1 MGVENLRCLMLFL
14 TLLLMKRSNANE
26 NAREEIEIEP
36 FQNEN
41 LMDDI
46 PITKTSIKNLSLE
59 IEASK
64 ACESNNEIFIL
75 NLQKLHVQRLFWKPK
90 KRNAICWVFYVV
102 NDCQS
107 MDGKFPQA
115 MKCNLCYKTPML
127 YNPRTKLKKG
137 DINFEKPC
145 GCITRFACKKT

>member
-1 MGVENLRCLMLFL
+1 MEQ
-14 TLLLMKRSNANE
+14 SNANE
-26 NAREEIEIEP
+26 NTREEIEIE
-36 FQNEN
+36 NEI

-46 PITKTSIKNLSLE
+46 PISKHSTKNLSLE

-90 KRNAICWVFYVV
+90 KRNAICWIFYVV
-102 NDCQS
+102 NDNKS
-107 MDGKFPQA
+107 VDGRVPQV
-115 MKCNLCYKTPML
+115 MKCNLCYKTPTL

-137 DINFEKPC
+137 DMNFEKTC
-145 GCITRFACKKT
+145 G